1 MTSFMFSKEMTHPPH
16 GLTKTCQLNAKT
28 PHRVCLGFLRDQ
40 NDVLNKGFSC
50 LSDTTH
56 GIIMVAEA
64 ISEVNTY
71 CRNKQLV
78 YILVLGYS
86 QQLCKLH

>member
-1 MTSFMFSKEMTHPPH
+1 MF
-16 GLTKTCQLNAKT
+16 
-28 PHRVCLGFLRDQ
+28 R
-40 NDVLNKGFSC
+40 FSC

-56 GIIMVAEA
+56 RIIMVAEA
-64 ISEVNTY
+64 TSEVNSY

>member
-1 MTSFMFSKEMTHPPH
+1 MF
-16 GLTKTCQLNAKT
+16 
-28 PHRVCLGFLRDQ
+28 R
-40 NDVLNKGFSC
+40 FSC
-50 LSDTTH
+50 LSETTH
-56 GIIMVAEA
+56 RIIMVTEA
-64 ISEVNTY
+64 MSEVNSY